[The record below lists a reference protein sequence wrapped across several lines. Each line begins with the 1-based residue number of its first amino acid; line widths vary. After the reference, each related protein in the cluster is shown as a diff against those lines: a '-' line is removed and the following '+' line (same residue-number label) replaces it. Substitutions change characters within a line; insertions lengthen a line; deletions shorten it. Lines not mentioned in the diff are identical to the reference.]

1 MQTETNDT
9 DQTLFSRIQKN
20 DRLALN
26 TLFANYYQK
35 LCFFANTYLRSSE
48 EAEEVVADV
57 FFTLWKN
64 RQQLTIER
72 NFKSYLYVSV
82 RHASLAVIKK
92 RQPVFDDVE
101 NILFTTNLMDVNDP
115 EHVLSHKELQH
126 HLDLAIEKLPPRCKQ
141 IFVMSRIEGLSYR
154 EISGIL
160 DVAEKT
166 VENQLVK
173 ALRIIRASMNQF
185 NQTKANLRAFS
196 VTND

>member
-9 DQTLFSRIQKN
+9 DQTLFSRIQKD

-35 LCFFANTYLRSSE
+35 LCFFANTYLRNSE

-64 RQQLTIER
+64 RHQLTIER

-82 RHASLAVIKK
+82 RHASLAVIRKG
-92 RQPVFDDVE
+92 QPLFDDIE
-101 NILFTTNLMDVNDP
+101 AILFTTNLMDVNDP
-115 EHVLSHKELQH
+115 EQVLSHKELQH
-126 HLDLAIEKLPPRCKQ
+126 QLDLAIEKLPPRCKQ
-141 IFVMSRIEGLSYR
+141 IFVMSRMEGLSYR

-166 VENQLVK
+166 IENQLVK
-173 ALRIIRASMNQF
+173 ALRILRESMDHF
-185 NQTKANLRAFS
+185 KLAKTSLHTFS